1 MFVKTVPEFH
11 QIMSN
16 KRSKIEISRGACT
29 QPPLVCHMLCTL
41 KPCHVCGGRDCV
53 VNGSSVQR
61 PGNKPSLLNFIDF
74 SWEMITFTI
83 TIIVSVWD
91 GGVQIM
97 WEYVSSVHRFCLV
110 WALVWAGSNYHIS
123 LLASPFF
130 KC

>member
-29 QPPLVCHMLCTL
+29 QTPLVCHMLCTL
-41 KPCHVCGGRDCV
+41 KPCHVSGGRDCV

-83 TIIVSVWD
+83 TIIVSVW
-91 GGVQIM
+91 GGESKSCGSMLVVYI
-97 WEYVSSVHRFCLV
+97 VCLV

-123 LLASPFF
+123 LVMP
-130 KC
+130 